1 MAGPVEKKKR
11 LGDMLV
17 QEGLL
22 TPKQLDQAV
31 EQQRAKGGRLGDI
44 LVDQNHC
51 TEDQILSA
59 LAKRAGIP
67 FVSSLSAYGRVSA
80 DVLSLISG
88 DLARQWGVFPLSRE
102 GHRLTVALADPFVE
116 LDAVDDLK
124 IHTGYEISMVL
135 TSGREIQ
142 KAVES
147 AYPKESKETES
158 EGLSG
163 SSTTPAD
170 TQMATMTNAL
180 LGNAAK
186 MGAAYIYLEP
196 TPSAV
201 QVRYRIRGQLLKK
214 PSFPLAHYGAF
225 VTHLKGLARMDTADR
240 WLPQDGRLHGVW
252 GGRALDVRVAT
263 LPTSDGEK
271 VVLAL
276 VDSTQALPM
285 DLAKLGMDAE
295 TLLSYQGFL
304 NVTKGLVLVAGPG
317 GSGKTATIYATLAAL
332 RSAEKHILTI
342 EDPIERYVDEITQV
356 QARSDLR
363 LTLASGL
370 QVFRRMAPDVVM
382 ASDILDVETADAAM
396 ETAGECV
403 VLSTIT
409 APDALGAVQKLIE
422 MGVPPSLLSDRL
434 VGVLGQRLVRK
445 ICSNC
450 RESHT
455 LSLRELMSAGLGEK
469 EIRGAKRAA
478 SFSVFR
484 GRGCGQCLA
493 TGYDGAAAVF
503 ETFPMTDNVRRLVA
517 EKASPAL
524 LARETAERVTLREA
538 AMKKVLAGETSVD
551 EALRVH

>member
-1 MAGPVEKKKR
+1 MTGPVEKKKR

-22 TPKQLDQAV
+22 TSKQLDQAV
-31 EQQRAKGGRLGDI
+31 EHQRAKGGRLGDI
-44 LVDQNHC
+44 LVDQRHC

-67 FVSSLSAYGRVSA
+67 FVSSLSAYGRVPTEI
-80 DVLSLISG
+80 LSLISG
-88 DLARQWGVFPLSRE
+88 TLARQWGVFPLSCE
-102 GHRLTVALADPFVE
+102 GRRLTVALADPFVE

-124 IHTGYEISMVL
+124 IHTGYDIAMVL

-142 KAVES
+142 RAVES
-147 AYPKESKETES
+147 FYPVETKATEV
-158 EGLSG
+158 EGVAHRDDG
-163 SSTTPAD
+163 PMDAQMSTI
-170 TQMATMTNAL
+170 TNAL

-186 MGAAYIYLEP
+186 LGAQYVYLEP
-196 TPSAV
+196 TPSVV
-201 QVRYRIRGQLLKK
+201 QVRYRVRGHLQKK
-214 PSFPLAHYGAF
+214 PDFPLIHFIPLVRYIKA
-225 VTHLKGLARMDTADR
+225 LARMDTADR
-240 WLPQDGRLHGVW
+240 WLPQDGRIHGVW
-252 GGRALDVRVAT
+252 GGRSLDVRVAT
-263 LPTSDGEK
+263 LPTSNGEK
-271 VVLAL
+271 VVLSL
-276 VDSTQALPM
+276 FDSSQALPM
-285 DLAKLGMDAE
+285 DLAQLGMEAE
-295 TLLSYQGFL
+295 TLASYRGFL
-304 NVTKGLVLVAGPG
+304 EASKGLVLVAGPAG
-317 GSGKTATIYATLAAL
+317 AGKTATIYATLAAL
-332 RSAEKHILTI
+332 RSEDKHILSI
-342 EDPIERYVDEITQV
+342 EDPVERYVDGITQV

-363 LTLASGL
+363 LTLSSGL
-370 QVFRRMAPDVVM
+370 QVFRRLAPDVVM
-382 ASDILDVETADAAM
+382 ASEILDVGTADAAM
-396 ETAGECV
+396 ETAGECL
-403 VLSTIT
+403 VLSTVT

-422 MGVPPSLLSDRL
+422 MGVPPTLLSERL
-434 VGVLGQRLVRK
+434 VGVLAQRLVHK

-455 LSLRELMSAGLGEK
+455 LSLRELMAAGLGEK

-493 TGYDGAAAVF
+493 TGYDGAVAVF

-517 EKASPAL
+517 EKASPTL